1 LKECGLDII
10 SGGTD
15 SHLSVIDLTKL
26 SINGKIAAEELD
38 KVGITCN
45 KNAIP
50 FDNLPPSQTSGIRI
64 GSAAMTTRGFGKN
77 EFVKTADLIY
87 KVLSSYGKL
96 NCESVKDEV
105 KAETLNLCK
114 QFPLYK

>member
-1 LKECGLDII
+1 LDII

-15 SHLSVIDLTKL
+15 SHLSVVDLTQL
-26 SINGKIAAEELD
+26 SITGKVAAEELD

-50 FDNLPPSQTSGIRI
+50 FDKLPPLQTSGIRI
-64 GSAAMTTRGFGKN
+64 GSAAMTTRGLGKN
-77 EFVKTADLIY
+77 EFIKIADLIY
-87 KVLSSYGKL
+87 RTLSCHGKSDY
-96 NCESVKDEV
+96 ESVKKEV
-105 KAETLNLCK
+105 RTETLNLCS